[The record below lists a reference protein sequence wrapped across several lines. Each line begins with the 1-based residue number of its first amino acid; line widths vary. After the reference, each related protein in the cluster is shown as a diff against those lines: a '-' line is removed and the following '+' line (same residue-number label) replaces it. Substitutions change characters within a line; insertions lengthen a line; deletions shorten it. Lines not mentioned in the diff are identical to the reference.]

1 MPGTPEGPVKLGKVT
16 LSLGSKGDT
25 GLLAG
30 RVTRKLRLGFVFS
43 KHASWNRCTCV
54 FCHRDLTHCSR
65 QLQPQHPPGPK
76 TARAPHCSL
85 HLPQVSGNQV
95 EKQLSVTSETAQGVG
110 KTAMETEYA
119 AQGKLLS
126 KPLIADEQVSIG
138 DASPRSNPTKR
149 EGNLWPLQQTYLLTV
164 QLHFSV
170 KQAHLG

>member
-1 MPGTPEGPVKLGKVT
+1 MPGTPEGLVKLGKVT

-76 TARAPHCSL
+76 TAPAPHCSL
-85 HLPQVSGNQV
+85 HLPQASGHQV
-95 EKQLSVTSETAQGVG
+95 EKQLSVTSDTAQGVG
-110 KTAMETEYA
+110 KTVMETEYA
-119 AQGKLLS
+119 ARGKLLS